1 MQFIFQL
8 KYDSKI
14 HFKKSILKIENNQN
28 DVIIQWKNN
37 YIFNNQ
43 VHNILVKCVQ
53 AKFYL
58 VF

>member
-14 HFKKSILKIENNQN
+14 HLKKSILKIENNQN

-43 VHNILVKCVQ
+43 AYNILVKCVQ